1 VKLLDEG
8 FGILSGLQSF
18 TVVHFLSV
26 AFGVVILR
34 RRRSVVVVVHRK
46 LYCIDGLSLSVNV
59 DCGGVRL

>member
-1 VKLLDEG
+1 MKLLDEG
-8 FGILSGLQSF
+8 FGILFGLQYF

-34 RRRSVVVVVHRK
+34 RRRSVVVVHRK